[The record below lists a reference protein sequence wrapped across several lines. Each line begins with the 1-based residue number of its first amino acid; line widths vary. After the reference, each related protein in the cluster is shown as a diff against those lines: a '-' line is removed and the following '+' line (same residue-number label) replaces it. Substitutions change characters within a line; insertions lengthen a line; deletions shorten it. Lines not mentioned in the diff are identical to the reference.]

1 MLQSIS
7 QHTKNSPS
15 TPTSAAENLAT
26 ESGISTITRES
37 RSLRGRLGDGDAP
50 SPAMKVAM
58 DRMAVYKAAA
68 AIHRSPAF
76 VMDLINHGLL
86 RAFRTGGPVNRPWLA
101 VSLSELLAMV
111 DRETLYVPPAM
122 VGRGMPRPRVEKTAL
137 HPLAAA
143 I

>member
-1 MLQSIS
+1 MLTLQ
-7 QHTKNSPS
+7 
-15 TPTSAAENLAT
+15 
-26 ESGISTITRES
+26 
-37 RSLRGRLGDGDAP
+37 
-50 SPAMKVAM
+50 

-76 VMDLINHGLL
+76 VMDFINHGLL
-86 RAFRTGGPVNRPWLA
+86 RAFRIGGTLDRPRLA
-101 VSLSELLAMV
+101 VDLSELLAII

-122 VGRGMPRPRVEKTAL
+122 VGRRMPRPRLEKRAL